1 MELVNELPTWQ
12 DVERT
17 LTILKRV
24 RSNLGPDHYF
34 YSSLYEQWGTLWPGE
49 SIHDLYTIVRTLL
62 KDWCP
67 PHGVSS
73 TIKFAQA
80 IDHCINKLRA
90 LTMMH
95 ESSTYSPGVAGEERL
110 K

>member
-1 MELVNELPTWQ
+1 M
-12 DVERT
+12 
-17 LTILKRV
+17 TILKRV
-24 RSNLGPDHYF
+24 RSNLAHVHGF
-34 YSSLYEQWGTLWPGE
+34 YSYLYEQWETLWPGE
-49 SIHDLYTIVRTLL
+49 SIPDLYTIVRTLL

-67 PHGVSS
+67 PYGVSY
-73 TIKFAQA
+73 TIKYAQA

-90 LTMMH
+90 LTTLH